1 MITLAFTFHYV
12 SINSHPFNL
21 ENKILYLFTFHYVS
35 INSATPAV
43 NTTAFSKFT
52 FHYVSINSM
61 YEKKDMYTVIE
72 FTFHYV
78 SINSNAVESKCFQI
92 CHLHSTMYLL
102 ILVTPNSTYFK
113 PSTPT
118 FCRPNISYSYYL
130 TKFLTI
136 LSNK

>member
-1 MITLAFTFHYV
+1 MSLFSSVISFTFHYV
-12 SINSHPFNL
+12 SINSKRRKRAPLGLTYLHSTMYLLIRDTTNGQLRTHTHLHSTMYLLIPAP
-21 ENKILYLFTFHYVS
+21 LYLFYCLV
-35 INSATPAV
+35 
-43 NTTAFSKFT
+43 
-52 FHYVSINSM
+52 Y
-61 YEKKDMYTVIE
+61 D
-72 FTFHYV
+72 
-78 SINSNAVESKCFQI
+78 
-92 CHLHSTMYLL
+92 LHSTMYLL

>member
-1 MITLAFTFHYV
+1 MYLLIQDTSTSVFINTAYLHSTMYLLILSLLCSFTL
-12 SINSHPFNL
+12 SDM
-21 ENKILYLFTFHYVS
+21 
-35 INSATPAV
+35 
-43 NTTAFSKFT
+43 KFT
-52 FHYVSINSM
+52 FHYVSINSKTTPSPFM
-61 YEKKDMYTVIE
+61 PNRV

-78 SINSNAVESKCFQI
+78 SINSYIFHYLQLI
-92 CHLHSTMYLL
+92 YQYLHSTMYLL